1 MLDVVLTV
9 LSFPFWFVAFVFTI
23 VGIFGTVKVN
33 GMPYYG
39 KHRLAIKAGFT
50 SIGLA
55 FGAIAYAMIVLV

>member
-9 LSFPFWFVAFVFTI
+9 LSFPFWFVASVFTI

-39 KHRLAIKAGFT
+39 KYLLPIKVGITGIGF
-50 SIGLA
+50 G